1 MHRCRL
7 GGPGGGE
14 LRAEETSLDGVGRR
28 KGLVARLAPGPGAC
42 DLTLNCRY
50 KRHVQSPIL
59 CLWLI

>member
-1 MHRCRL
+1 M
-7 GGPGGGE
+7 GGE